1 MEILLTEEERRIR
14 EILIEIASKKNVI
27 TYSELII
34 KAKLDLD
41 MNAPYDRGVIGRL
54 LGSVSA
60 FEYEEGRPMLS
71 SVVITVSGKQG
82 DGFFK
87 LAEELGFGDWKKLKK
102 GGIFEYEEM
111 SRAHNYWS
119 KKEIEEI
126 LT

>member
-14 EILIEIASKKNVI
+14 EILIEIASKRSVI

-60 FEYEEGRPMLS
+60 FEYEEERPMLS

-82 DGFFK
+82 DGFFR
-87 LAEELGFGDWKKLKK
+87 LAEELGFGDWKKLKNEEV
-102 GGIFEYEEM
+102 FEYEEM
-111 SRAHNYWS
+111 SRTHDYWS
-119 KKEIEEI
+119 KKRLRI
-126 LT
+126 